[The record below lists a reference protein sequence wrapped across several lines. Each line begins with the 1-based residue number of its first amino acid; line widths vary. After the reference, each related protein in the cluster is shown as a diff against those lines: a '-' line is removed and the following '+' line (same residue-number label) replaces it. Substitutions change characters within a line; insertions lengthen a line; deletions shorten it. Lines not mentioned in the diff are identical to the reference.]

1 MIKYKLITK
10 SLGFETKE
18 IQIIDNKLPYET
30 SDEDIT
36 QLWFEKLVG
45 ALNKGEKFLLVG
57 KTIVPIK
64 DDITF
69 EITIVSKERS
79 E

>member
-10 SLGFETKE
+10 SLGFEAKE
-18 IQIIDNKLPYET
+18 IEIIDNKLPYET

-69 EITIVSKERS
+69 EITIISKEKP